1 MATFQKKVFTG
12 LAAAL
17 LTLGSTGLNAAEGA
31 PESGAGGG
39 ARAGGAAGALS
50 VATAVTLGVVGLGL
64 IVVAGDGDSGST
76 TFVRPPVNPPSSPT
90 TTTTTTTTTGT

>member
-39 ARAGGAAGALS
+39 A
-50 VATAVTLGVVGLGL
+50 
-64 IVVAGDGDSGST
+64 GSKVP
-76 TFVRPPVNPPSSPT
+76 FASWQGSR
-90 TTTTTTTTTGT
+90 

>member
-31 PESGAGGG
+31 PESGAGSG
-39 ARAGGAAGALS
+39 
-50 VATAVTLGVVGLGL
+50 AVTQLLTTPTKGNAMVGTHGKESRLRKRGRFFTANL
-64 IVVAGDGDSGST
+64 ANSIGEHH
-76 TFVRPPVNPPSSPT
+76 
-90 TTTTTTTTTGT
+90 